1 MKYSSNAEKT
11 GNKKKVA
18 VLWGHKVYCCGW
30 EEIIL
35 NVHYLKLNLLPCTG
49 AWLVFVPYVFEVLF
63 IQNVVVGHENTALQP
78 IFLFVYINIPHLNLA
93 LQLLSFQFVTP
104 NKELLSIVYHLFWS
118 LPLSQTQCAPDL

>member
-1 MKYSSNAEKT
+1 MKMKYSSNAEKT

-35 NVHYLKLNLLPCTG
+35 NVHYLKVNLLPCTG

-63 IQNVVVGHENTALQP
+63 IQNVVVGPTRTPHYSP
-78 IFLFVYINIPHLNLA
+78 CSFSYI
-93 LQLLSFQFVTP
+93 
-104 NKELLSIVYHLFWS
+104 
-118 LPLSQTQCAPDL
+118 